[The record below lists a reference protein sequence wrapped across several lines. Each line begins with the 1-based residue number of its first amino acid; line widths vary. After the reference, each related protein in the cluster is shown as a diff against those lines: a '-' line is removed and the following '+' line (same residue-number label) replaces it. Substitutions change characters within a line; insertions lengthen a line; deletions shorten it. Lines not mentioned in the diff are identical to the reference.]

1 MRAWSTCTL
10 FAVFIASLSWT
21 SLSSAQPL
29 PGADDGTRKKPA
41 PKAPAPKAPA
51 PKAPAPKAPAPKAP
65 PEPEAPARPPAEP
78 VEPSSAP
85 VAEPS
90 DEAEV
95 EDATDGPD
103 PSRPPPAGKGAVW
116 GVVKSRAS
124 SDTVLEAIVSV
135 IGRKEYS
142 TTDVDGRYRLELPPG
157 TYQLRVV
164 YELHRPARIKNVV
177 VQPGRLAKID
187 VTLQPDESAVEEVT
201 AIEAEAERASAAT
214 QLMLRKNAAQA
225 SDSIGAQDIAK
236 TPDRNAAEA
245 VKRVVGTTVVDG
257 RYIFVRGLGDRY
269 TNSLLNGSPLPSPEP
284 DRQAVPLDMFPTLVL
299 SDLTISKTFVPDMP
313 GDFAGGSLNIHTRDL
328 PNKFLFQ
335 VTGGLGVNTE
345 STFGNRLSYPGG
357 STDWLGMDDGGR
369 RLPSEVPS
377 SRVVAVNE
385 DGTRNDL
392 TAIGKA
398 VNRPMGSERAFNL
411 PHGTLSAVVGDSFK
425 LGGQRVLGYV
435 LGATYSRRFQKRNA
449 EILRNYGIDVTRP
462 GELLTFNDYRAETGT
477 DTVTWSGL
485 GTISYAFNNDH
496 KIALTGLYSRNAEKE
511 VRRVEGVND
520 TGIIRDERLRFV
532 NRGLMYGQL
541 RGEHR
546 FRSLDTAVLT
556 WSLLQARATL
566 NDPALRQ
573 TVYDLDQTTGQ
584 FTFRDNTPTSG
595 QNFFAAQGETTRG
608 FGLDWLQPLAKYDGA
623 PKLKAGTMLTLRG
636 RSFQVRRFRFSRN
649 PSADVSVFRQPPNE
663 LFVDENVGSALAL
676 EEWTRPTDSYAARYD
691 VYAAYVMSDVPVTSR
706 LRFVVGP
713 RIESSIQTIDSF
725 DPFSGS
731 DERIQSRL
739 SRTDILPSANAIFK
753 VTKEANVRLSATR
766 TVARPQLRELA
777 PFIFTEYLGARESLG
792 NPLLDR
798 TSIMNLDARFELFPR
813 VSEVLAVSVFH
824 KRFTK
829 PIETFII
836 PTGRGVVS
844 YQNAKGAV
852 NTGVELE
859 GRKGLDFIGSQLK
872 ELSILANVT
881 WVHSRVEIDAAS
893 GGIQT
898 SQERPLAGQSPFVV
912 NAALDWTH
920 EKTKTRGRLL
930 YNVQGRRIAEVGT
943 QGIPDTY
950 EQPRHIVDFSV
961 AQGVGEHVDLKFTIE
976 NLFDSPVRFT
986 QGESGDAPIARSYN
1000 LGQTFWLLAT
1010 YSN

>member
-1 MRAWSTCTL
+1 MRAWSTCTFFILSAAL
-10 FAVFIASLSWT
+10 FAEARAW
-21 SLSSAQPL
+21 AQPL
-29 PGADDGTRKKPA
+29 PAADDGTRSKPA
-41 PKAPAPKAPA
+41 PKAPVDPDDADAPV
-51 PKAPAPKAPAPKAP
+51 AP
-65 PEPEAPARPPAEP
+65 PAGSSSPNK
-78 VEPSSAP
+78 PS
-85 VAEPS
+85 AEPS
-90 DEAEV
+90 DEADV
-95 EDATDGPD
+95 DDVSDGPD
-103 PSRPPPAGKGAVW
+103 PSRAPPAGKGAVW
-116 GVVKSRAS
+116 GVVKSKG
-124 SDTVLEAIVSV
+124 SDDTILEAIVSV

-157 TYQLRVV
+157 TYQVRVV
-164 YELHRPARIKNVV
+164 YELHKPARIRNVV
-177 VQPGRLAKID
+177 VQRGKVAKID
-187 VTLQPDESAVEEVT
+187 VTLQPDDTAVEEVT

-257 RYIFVRGLGDRY
+257 KYIFVRGLGDRY
-269 TNSLLNGSPLPSPEP
+269 TNSMLNGSPLPSPEP

-335 VTGGLGVNTE
+335 VTGGLGANTL
-345 STFGNRLSYPGG
+345 STFGNRLSYKGG
-357 STDWLGMDDGGR
+357 GTDWLGMDDGSR
-369 RLPSEVPS
+369 KVPNEVPG
-377 SRVVAVNE
+377 SRLVSIDPNT
-385 DGTRNDL
+385 GQRFDL
-392 TAIGKA
+392 TQVGRAI
-398 VNRPMGSERAFNL
+398 NRDMGVSRDFNL
-411 PHGTLSAVVGDSFK
+411 PHGTVSAVVGDSFK

-435 LGATYSRRFQKRNA
+435 VGATYSRRFQKRTD
-449 EILRNYGIDVTRP
+449 EILRRFDPNPTNP
-462 GELLTFNDYRAETGT
+462 GELVMRNDYRAETGT

-485 GTISYAFNNDH
+485 GTVSYAFDNDH
-496 KIALTGLYSRNAEKE
+496 KVAVTGLYSRNAEKE
-511 VRRVEGVND
+511 ARSVSGRNDEGL
-520 TGIIRDERLRFV
+520 IKDERLRFI
-532 NRGLMYGQL
+532 NRALMYGQV

-546 FRSLDTAVLT
+546 FRKLDTAVLT
-556 WSLLQARATL
+556 WSLLQSRATL

-573 TVYDLDQTTGQ
+573 TAYDGDPSSGQ
-584 FTFRDNTPTSG
+584 FTYIGNSPTAG

-608 FGLDWLQPLAKYDGA
+608 VVLDWLQPLAKHDGA
-623 PKLKAGTMLTLRG
+623 PKLKAGAMLTLRG
-636 RSFQVRRFRFSRN
+636 RSFQARRFRFQRN
-649 PSADVSVFRQPPNE
+649 NSTDRNLFFQPPGQ
-663 LFVDENVGSALAL
+663 LFTDANVGSLDGGAPLEV

-691 VYAAYVMSDVPVTSR
+691 VYAGYVMTDLPITSR
-706 LRFVVGP
+706 LRFVAGP
-713 RIESSIQTIDSF
+713 RLESSIQTVDSY

-731 DERIQSRL
+731 TERVQSRL
-739 SRTDILPSANAIFK
+739 SRTDILPSANAIVK
-753 VTKEANVRLSATR
+753 VTKDSNIRLSATR

-777 PFIFTEYLGARESLG
+777 PFIFTEYLGARETLG

-824 KRFTK
+824 KRFEK

-836 PTGRGVVS
+836 PTDKGVLS
-844 YQNAKGAV
+844 YQNAKGAT

-859 GRKGLDFIGSQLK
+859 GRKGLDFIRPWLN
-872 ELSILANVT
+872 ELTLLANVT
-881 WVHSRVEIDAAS
+881 FVHSRVELDPAAQ
-893 GGIQT
+893 GIQT

-912 NAALDWTH
+912 NTALDWTH
-920 EKTKTRGRLL
+920 EKTKTRARIL

-943 QGIPDTY
+943 RGVPDAY
-950 EQPRHIVDFSV
+950 EQPRHIVDVSA
-961 AQGVGEHVDLKFTIE
+961 AQGLGEHVDLKFTIE

-986 QGESGDAPIARSYN
+986 QGESGDAPLVRAYS